1 MSNADDLAAK
11 VAQLEEKLAALEA
24 KSKPE
29 EPAKAELPTD
39 RKPWPKYD
47 PTEGMSMPPSA
58 LKKMVD
64 VFPDPPKN
72 QKFDPSAW
80 ARMKPAEPGGFGPPR
95 TEPAKVPERGSGWAT
110 PPKETPRNFDLFDQM
125 VASQVGGPNDTSKL
139 KR

>member
-1 MSNADDLAAK
+1 MSEPTNEELAAK
-11 VAQLEEKLAALEA
+11 VAELESKLAALEA

-29 EPAKAELPTD
+29 EPAKATE

-58 LKKMVD
+58 MKKMVD
-64 VFPDPPKN
+64 VFPDVKN

-110 PPKETPRNFDLFDQM
+110 PPKETPRNFDLFDEM